1 MSMATKAEER
11 AALEKI
17 RKIVEG
23 LGAGSY
29 VGTAFEGCLED
40 ADQNIEYDFGCS
52 MAQRAK
58 DAQDRAD
65 KAEKISDEACKALIA
80 EKDRA
85 AALEEEL
92 DDARGAAKALD
103 ESLALQIARTAREQ
117 RRAEAAERQV
127 IELKAKLYDFMTGQT
142 EATA

>member
-103 ESLALQIARTAREQ
+103 ESLALQIARTAQEQ
-117 RRAEAAERQV
+117 RRAEVAERQV
-127 IELKAKLYDFMTGQT
+127 IELKAKLYDFMTVQT